1 MAKNHD
7 IFGVHRNDK
16 VKPEAKASRKE
27 DRQRAFSRD
36 DIFALNDP
44 YPITD
49 SEVEQYN
56 PLVEPVE
63 TPDTMPE
70 NQVKVMAE
78 EGIIPP
84 KKKEK

>member
-1 MAKNHD
+1 MAKNRD
-7 IFGVHRNDK
+7 IFGVRRNEK
-16 VKPEAKASRKE
+16 EKPEAKPPKKE
-27 DRQRAFSRD
+27 DRQRVISRD
-36 DIFALNDP
+36 DIFGLNDP

-70 NQVKVMAE
+70 NQVKVMEE